1 MEPAAPEVTALRA
14 WTARTLAV
22 AVPVLVAGWA
32 LSTVVVLV
40 FAQGPARD
48 LLPAFAFVA
57 LVAPLAGAA
66 TAQGEWAG
74 RRAQRPWVGAAATG
88 LGVTAAFGLAC
99 AQAAYVAVVLTAGDA
114 DGAVAGLRQ
123 TAQDLAAAD
132 PRALVFIALSVAGF
146 GGGLAIPLARHVHAR
161 LADGSLS
168 LYTRAYEPLVA
179 GLGLVAVAAVYSG
192 VVGGVGRLP
201 GPVSTA
207 LTSFGASL
215 LFLGL
220 PVSLLLPLGEALA
233 RRASGEIQRGPPA

>member
-22 AVPVLVAGWA
+22 AAPVLVAGWT
-32 LSTVVVLV
+32 LSTLTVLV
-40 FAQGPARD
+40 FAQSPARA

-66 TAQGEWAG
+66 AALGEWAG
-74 RRAQRPWVGAAATG
+74 RRARRPWIGAGATG

-99 AQAAYVAVVLTAGDA
+99 AQAAYVAVVLAAGDA
-114 DGAVAGLRQ
+114 DGAVASLQRA
-123 TAQDLAAAD
+123 AQELAAAD
-132 PRALVFIALSVAGF
+132 PRALVFIALSVASF
-146 GGGLAIPLARHVHAR
+146 GGGLAAPLARHVHAR
-161 LADGSLS
+161 LADGPLS

-179 GLGLVAVAAVYSG
+179 GLGLVVVAVVYSG

-220 PVSLLLPLGEALA
+220 PTSLLLPLGETLS
-233 RRASGEIQRGPPA
+233 RRAFGEVRLGPPA